1 MAIYTESTQLTLLAL
16 SGTTPM
22 AQLSW
27 YERLYWKYLSKPVSQ
42 RALFLHVLDN
52 PLTSILEI
60 GMGSGQR
67 IAQLLAIN
75 AKGSE
80 PKPIRYTAIDP
91 FESNSQSA
99 NSQPPLLSL
108 KAAHRILS
116 EHGVKAHLIPGEP
129 SNSVAR
135 VAHSVLPSDLVII
148 DGFWENGDAN
158 GQAIAQWLPRLCHV
172 QSTLFVARSPG
183 EPLVKVPVPNTAMPV
198 LQTKAA

>member
-1 MAIYTESTQLTLLAL
+1 MGNYTKSTRLTLLAL

-27 YERLYWKYLSKPVSQ
+27 LERLYWKYLSKPVSQ

-75 AKGSE
+75 AKASE

-91 FESNSQSA
+91 FESNHQSA
-99 NSQPPLLSL
+99 NAGQPLLSL

-116 EHGVKAHLIPGEP
+116 EHGVKDHLIPGEP
-129 SNSVAR
+129 SVCSRATWSSSTVFGRMGMPMAKRSRNGCPDCATFNR
-135 VAHSVLPSDLVII
+135 PSSSQDPQ
-148 DGFWENGDAN
+148 AN
-158 GQAIAQWLPRLCHV
+158 PW
-172 QSTLFVARSPG
+172 
-183 EPLVKVPVPNTAMPV
+183 
-198 LQTKAA
+198 

>member
-1 MAIYTESTQLTLLAL
+1 MGIYTKSTRLTLLAL
-16 SGTTPM
+16 SGTTQM

-27 YERLYWKYLSKPVSQ
+27 LERLYWKYLSKPVSQ
-42 RALFLHVLDN
+42 RALVLHVLDN

-75 AKGSE
+75 AKASE
-80 PKPIRYTAIDP
+80 TKPIRYTAIDP
-91 FESNSQSA
+91 FESNPSA
-99 NSQPPLLSL
+99 NAGQPLLSL

-129 SNSVAR
+129 SGSVAR

-183 EPLVKVPVPNTAMPV
+183 EPLVKVPVPNNAMPV

>member
-1 MAIYTESTQLTLLAL
+1 MGKYTKSTRLTLLAL

-27 YERLYWKYLSKPVSQ
+27 LERLYWKYLSKPVSQ

-80 PKPIRYTAIDP
+80 HKPIRYTAIDP
-91 FESNSQSA
+91 FESNHQSA
-99 NSQPPLLSL
+99 NAGQPLLSL

-129 SNSVAR
+129 AGSVAR

-172 QSTLFVARSPG
+172 QSTIFVARSPG